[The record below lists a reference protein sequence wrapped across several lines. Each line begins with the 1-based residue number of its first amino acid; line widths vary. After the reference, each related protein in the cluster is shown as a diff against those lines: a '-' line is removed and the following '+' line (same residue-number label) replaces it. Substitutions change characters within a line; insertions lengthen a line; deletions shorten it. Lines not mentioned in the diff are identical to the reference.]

1 MSSTMAARGYTYDA
15 GKADAKREFGGN
27 RVHPVEHMHLTGL
40 VRILQMAIVEVLLE
54 INDDLPIVLSV
65 HHEDTCEA
73 AVEGQRILT
82 L

>member
-1 MSSTMAARGYTYDA
+1 
-15 GKADAKREFGGN
+15 
-27 RVHPVEHMHLTGL
+27 MHLTGL
-40 VRILQMAIVEVLLE
+40 VRILQTAIVKVLLE

-65 HHEDTCEA
+65 HHEDTCED

>member
-1 MSSTMAARGYTYDA
+1 M
-15 GKADAKREFGGN
+15 
-27 RVHPVEHMHLTGL
+27 HPVEHMHLTGL

-54 INDDLPIVLSV
+54 INDDLPIVLTV
-65 HHEDTCEA
+65 HHEDTCED